1 VAQKCCYRAQ
11 SFPLVPL
18 LWVVCS
24 VNAPRR
30 IAIALNL
37 AEPYAQ
43 HQDVFLGVRRYAR
56 EQPHWQYVVDEC
68 PAYSQNRRA
77 ELFRHYDGVIA
88 RASPP
93 LQRRLRRQGVPLV
106 NTWYQHARRGL
117 PGVYQDSQRMGEL
130 TAEHFIDRGFRRL
143 SLLYGDQHRAAS
155 DAAIGL
161 QQHCE
166 KADVALLLRRIPNLQ
181 VDTERDWLEIE
192 QCLTAWLD
200 DLTPP
205 VGVCLQ
211 EAALARLLINLCEA
225 RGWHVPQDLAIV
237 SLNDNRMIAEL
248 HPQITSVHNSFER
261 IGYEAAALLD
271 RLLSGEPAPEEPI
284 FIPPKGVVARQS
296 TDHFA
301 VENPVVAAALRF
313 VSEHLSEKLS
323 VARIAREVGVSPRS
337 LQLHFSAALGRPI
350 TDEIRRLRLTA
361 AQRMLAD
368 PAWQINEIACQT
380 GLGTGMAMSHI
391 FRRELGMSPKE
402 YRKEVLGKRD
412 K

>member
-1 VAQKCCYRAQ
+1 MMVTPMKT
-11 SFPLVPL
+11 PL
-18 LWVVCS
+18 
-24 VNAPRR
+24 R

-43 HQDVFLGVRRYAR
+43 HQDVFLGVRRYVS
-56 EQPHWQYVVDEC
+56 ENPHWQYMVDEC
-68 PAYSQNRRA
+68 PGYSQHRRA

-88 RASPP
+88 RASPA

-106 NTWYQHARRGL
+106 NTWYQHAKRGL
-117 PGVYQDSQRMGEL
+117 PGVYQDSRRMGEL
-130 TAEHFIDRGFRRL
+130 TAEHLIERGFRRL
-143 SLLYGDQHRAAS
+143 SLLFSDQHRAAS
-155 DAAIGL
+155 DSAIGL
-161 QQHCE
+161 QRKCE
-166 KADVALLLRRIPNLQ
+166 EAGVVLLLRRLPNLQ
-181 VDTERDWLEIE
+181 IDTDSDWLEIE

-225 RGWHVPQDLAIV
+225 RGWRVPQDLAIV

-248 HPQITSVHNSFER
+248 PPQITCVQHSFEN

-271 RLLSGEPAPEEPI
+271 RLIGGEPAPEEPI
-284 FIPPKGVVARQS
+284 FIPPKGMVARQS

-301 VENPVVAAALRF
+301 IEDPVVAAALRF
-313 VSEHLSEKLS
+313 VSKHLSEKLS
-323 VARIAREVGVSPRS
+323 VARIAREVAVSTRA
-337 LQLHFSAALGRPI
+337 LQLHFRAALGRPI

-368 PAWQINEIACQT
+368 PAWRINDIAHQT
-380 GLGTGMAMSHI
+380 GLGTGMAMSHL
-391 FRRELGMSPKE
+391 FRRELGMSPKA
-402 YRKEVLGKRD
+402 YREQVLGKQA
-412 K
+412 